1 MGEGLQLIG
10 TAWVHLDTQIFFRG
24 TYYSTTG
31 LLESADAEPQ
41 IGRANCKV
49 IRGFFTVRVSTL
61 TSAFFKSQ
69 AVNVGC
75 IC

>member
-31 LLESADAEPQ
+31 LFESADAEPQ
-41 IGRANCKV
+41 GGGLIAKFYV
-49 IRGFFTVRVSTL
+49 GFL
-61 TSAFFKSQ
+61 LCQ
-69 AVNVGC
+69 G
-75 IC
+75 